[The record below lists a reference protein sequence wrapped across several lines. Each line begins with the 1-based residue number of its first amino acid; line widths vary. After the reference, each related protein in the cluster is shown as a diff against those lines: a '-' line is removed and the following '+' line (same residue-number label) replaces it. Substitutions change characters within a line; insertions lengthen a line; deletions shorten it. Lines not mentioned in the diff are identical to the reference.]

1 MLHVLLLHCKIE
13 NIFISASKASH
24 KQVIAKI
31 FIKHKSFLKI
41 FVFTL
46 NNSDVYTY
54 IQTKNELSKN
64 SVSVQISI
72 SVETA
77 TGSRHLS
84 VLRALT
90 GDSNCFLVSGV
101 DEGFLAVVVIRFQDQ
116 VSLLLCLG
124 WRLHLGLV
132 AKRKCLLALI

>member
-1 MLHVLLLHCKIE
+1 M
-13 NIFISASKASH
+13 
-24 KQVIAKI
+24 
-31 FIKHKSFLKI
+31 
-41 FVFTL
+41 FTL
-46 NNSDVYTY
+46 IS
-54 IQTKNELSKN
+54 KLNELSKK
-64 SVSVQISI
+64 SVSAQISI

-101 DEGFLAVVVIRFQDQ
+101 DEGFLAVVVIRFHDQ

-132 AKRKCLLALI
+132 AK